1 MLKMKESKCF
11 MNKLLT
17 NSNIVIAIATA
28 IFLPYIL
35 SAVVLVALSIY
46 IIVNSQTRKLIIN
59 HKGSKVLLLFFAY
72 AILISCIYSNWL
84 GVLAGVAITLAFV
97 LGLYMRSVMTSTLF
111 EKILSWIC
119 LLSISGTIWSLFETV
134 IIPAFLHGDKV
145 HRASAQFFYPNY
157 FGNIVSIVII
167 ICAYKVVTRQ
177 GKMWI
182 YYAIAFMN
190 VISLYLCK
198 SMFAWVEIFL
208 GVAMLLIVLK
218 KHKFLA
224 LWLLMAT
231 VGSFVII
238 VLNIGLIPRLSEAE
252 LTTELRFKIWDYA
265 ILQIKNSPFFGH
277 GFMSYMHLDKDYHLG
292 YLTVHSHSITLELLM
307 NFGIVGTGLFLWYF
321 IEYVKGLYKVCIG
334 QKKCMIYSLILAIT
348 AASMIHGLTD
358 LTLMWIQ
365 TLPFYLL
372 ILAGLGAYEN

>member
-1 MLKMKESKCF
+1 MKELKCY
-11 MNKLLT
+11 MNKLFT
-17 NSNIVIAIATA
+17 NSNIVMAVATA

-35 SAVVLVALSIY
+35 SAIVLVALSIY
-46 IIVNSQTRKLIIN
+46 IIANSQTRKLIIS
-59 HKGSKVLLLFFAY
+59 HKGSKVLFLFFAY

-84 GVLAGVAITLAFV
+84 GVLAGIAITLGFV
-97 LGLYMRSVMTSTLF
+97 IGLYMRSVMTSILF

-119 LLSISGTIWSLFETV
+119 MLSIVGTIWAVFEAI
-134 IIPAFLHGDKV
+134 IIPVIFHGDKV
-145 HRASAQFFYPNY
+145 NRASAQFFYPNY

-182 YYAIAFMN
+182 YYVIAFMN
-190 VISLYLCK
+190 VVSLYLCK

-208 GVAMLLIVLK
+208 GVAVLLIVLK
-218 KHKFLA
+218 KHKFLT

-238 VLNIGLIPRLSEAE
+238 VLNIDLIPRLSEAE

-265 ILQIKNSPFFGH
+265 IMQIKNSPLFGH
-277 GFMSYMHLDKDYHLG
+277 GFMSYLHLDKDYHLG
-292 YLTVHSHSITLELLM
+292 YMTIHSHSITLELLM
-307 NFGIVGTGLFLWYF
+307 NFGIIGTGLFLWYF
-321 IEYVKGLYKVCIG
+321 IEYSKGLYHACVGKN
-334 QKKCMIYSLILAIT
+334 KCMIYSLILAVV

-365 TLPFYLL
+365 TLPLFLL
-372 ILAGLGAYEN
+372 ILSGLGAYEN